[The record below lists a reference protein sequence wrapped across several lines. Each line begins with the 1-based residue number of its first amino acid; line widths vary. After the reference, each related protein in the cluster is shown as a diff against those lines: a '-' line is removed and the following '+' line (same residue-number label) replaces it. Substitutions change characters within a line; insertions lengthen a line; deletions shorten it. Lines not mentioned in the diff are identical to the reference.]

1 MLFKHHHHNHHRQA
15 DVENAI
21 DEQELPL
28 SQLRAGVA
36 ARVVQVAGGNGLV
49 NRIACLGFTPG
60 AEVTLLQ
67 NYGHGPLIV
76 CVRGSRL
83 ALGRGEAEQILVKV
97 LEV

>member
-1 MLFKHHHHNHHRQA
+1 MLFKHHHHHNNHHHQA
-15 DVENAI
+15 VA
-21 DEQELPL
+21 EQELPL